1 MMDNP
6 EPDTHEQPPKWLR
19 DAGMIG
25 LGSTLT
31 VGMAGFTL
39 AGYYLGRRYDHLVP
53 GILIG
58 VAFGLFFCG
67 YEVWKLVR
75 RKDRSSFDDSGK
87 GA

>member
-1 MMDNP
+1 MGRS
-6 EPDTHEQPPKWLR
+6 EPDNQEQPPKWLR
-19 DAGMIG
+19 DAGMAG
-25 LGSTLT
+25 LGSTLA

-39 AGYYLGRRYDHLVP
+39 AGYYLGRRYDQLVA

-75 RKDRSSFDDSGK
+75 KKDKSSFDESGK
-87 GA
+87 GE